1 VYSKTSPKKKRR
13 KEGPELDKTRVK
25 VVASFLNIPPR
36 ANESSDV
43 DKTRVQIIASIV
55 NIPPPLKTRVAPEI
69 SIPSPKKKQR
79 ESLESDKK
87 LVEIVA
93 GILTI
98 PHPLEPPEYILD
110 TRVAPQISIPSPLK
124 AWNPKE
130 SPKLDETF
138 VKTVAGILNIPHP
151 LEPPEFILD
160 TRVAPQI
167 SITSPSKGWNPPSP
181 AYDKEPTEF
190 RKPSRCQ
197 EQEPYRLF
205 VLPPQ
210 IPTETDLTKTDLPD
224 TSAADFQLQL
234 NPFFQRHYQ
243 ESILLRPPR
252 ILTEGDLPEIGL
264 LAFKDRCNFSPPAA
278 SLPVSKLSTRPDP
291 RKPSRCQEQE
301 PYRLFVPPPQIPTE
315 INLPDSSNR
324 LEPADFQLQ
333 LNPFFHR
340 HYQESILLRPPQ
352 ILTESDLPEIG
363 LLALEDRNNFSP
375 PAASLPV
382 SKPSTRPDPKNLLE
396 PIDFQLQYQR
406 CYQKQLHPTDGDLP
420 EIASPSAE
428 NLSCSN
434 FSPAAASLPVSKLST
449 RPNSNNC
456 LEPTE
461 FLRNLFTQQH
471 FTQNYQHDDDDAQD
485 WFCAHDSR

>member
-1 VYSKTSPKKKRR
+1 
-13 KEGPELDKTRVK
+13 LDKTRVK

-69 SIPSPKKKQR
+69 SIPSPKKKQH

-130 SPKLDETF
+130 SPKLDKTF

-210 IPTETDLTKTDLPD
+210 IPTETDLTETDLPD
-224 TSAADFQLQL
+224 TSA
-234 NPFFQRHYQ
+234 
-243 ESILLRPPR
+243 
-252 ILTEGDLPEIGL
+252 
-264 LAFKDRCNFSPPAA
+264 
-278 SLPVSKLSTRPDP
+278 
-291 RKPSRCQEQE
+291 
-301 PYRLFVPPPQIPTE
+301 
-315 INLPDSSNR
+315 
-324 LEPADFQLQ
+324 ADFQLQ